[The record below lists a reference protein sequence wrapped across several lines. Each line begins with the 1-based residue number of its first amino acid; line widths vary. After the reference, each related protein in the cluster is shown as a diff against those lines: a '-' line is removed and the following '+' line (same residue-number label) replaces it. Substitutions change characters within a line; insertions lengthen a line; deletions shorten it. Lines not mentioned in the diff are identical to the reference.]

1 MARTKVMPKKDE
13 RGRERLVLCSRE
25 ARKALAEKGWRPL
38 SSSSPIP
45 SQEALTH
52 ERGGEEADGGGRE
65 VGGGSKK
72 AEGCRKIPVIVANPT
87 VGPDG
92 CGGWAICFG

>member
-1 MARTKVMPKKDE
+1 MSSLLQRSKESTS
-13 RGRERLVLCSRE
+13 RERME
-25 ARKALAEKGWRPL
+25 APL

-45 SQEALTH
+45 SQEAIAH
-52 ERGGEEADGGGRE
+52 KRGGEEADGGSRKQ
-65 VGGGSKK
+65 GGGSKE
-72 AEGCRKIPVIVANPT
+72 AGGSGKIPVIVITNLT